1 MKKLD
6 TKKIDIQTRGIRIRT
21 ISQYQ
26 LGRQEREKEII
37 DLIEKRQLEIH
48 NHIFEICIDCGSWE
62 ELEDLKKLIKEK
74 KD

>member
-1 MKKLD
+1 MEEKKVNCEICGKEDLD
-6 TKKIDIQTRGIRIRT
+6 WNMF
-21 ISQYQ
+21 
-26 LGRQEREKEII
+26 
-37 DLIEKRQLEIH
+37 DLETP